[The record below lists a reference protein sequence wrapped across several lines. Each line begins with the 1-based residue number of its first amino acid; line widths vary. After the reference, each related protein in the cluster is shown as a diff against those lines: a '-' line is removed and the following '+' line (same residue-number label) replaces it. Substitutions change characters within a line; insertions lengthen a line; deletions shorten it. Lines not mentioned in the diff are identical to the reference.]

1 MALLT
6 IADINERNRQFW
18 RVESDLLNRRMAD
31 EFLYEV
37 ARTDMS
43 SETLRQVPIKSQK
56 SLEQALA
63 DAEKVRRIYQ
73 SVLARKGGKAFKGD
87 ALQLVIEAV
96 VLKNPTMTIRQLFFK
111 LKDEIGQGT
120 VTSID
125 EESDVRADEPRMIHF
140 EEDNGK
146 RMLAPL
152 SGLKDRLFRAKKK
165 IKSLPPR

>member
-18 RVESDLLNRRMAD
+18 QVESDLLIKRIAD
-31 EFLYEV
+31 GFLYEV
-37 ARTDMS
+37 ARTDVC
-43 SETLRQVPIKSQK
+43 SEILRQVPIKSRK
-56 SLEQALA
+56 SIGQALA
-63 DAEKVRRIYQ
+63 DAEKMRHFYQ
-73 SVLARKGGKAFKGD
+73 SAFARKGGKAFKGD
-87 ALQLVIEAV
+87 ALQSVIEEI
-96 VLKNPTMTIRQLFFK
+96 VLKNPTLTIRQLCFR
-111 LKDEIGQGT
+111 LKDQIGQGT

-125 EESDVRADEPRMIHF
+125 KESDVRADEPRMIHF

-146 RMLAPL
+146 RMLASL